1 MTAET
6 ETVTGVRDVKSA
18 TRTVE
23 VLEFLAARQNKPAK
37 LRELSEAMGVPRSSL
52 HALLR
57 TLVRH
62 GWVRTD
68 SSGSLYGIGIR
79 ALLVGTSYLD
89 MDPYLTIVKPFIDE
103 LHERFDETFHLGRL
117 DAGDVVYLATHESSQ
132 YLRPYSRVGCRLP
145 AYSTS
150 LGKSLLAERE
160 PADRDAH
167 IPAEL
172 TALTPHTLTSRAAL
186 DEELERTHARGY
198 AIDDQENTLGLQ
210 CFAVALHYDYGS
222 PPTDAISASI
232 PLARL
237 TEQKKLEIVETLR
250 QAADKIARVVN
261 PMMPDNS
268 WV

>member
-6 ETVTGVRDVKSA
+6 ETTVTGVRDVKSA

-89 MDPYLTIVKPFIDE
+89 MDPYLTIVKPFLDE
-103 LHERFDETFHLGRL
+103 LRERFDETFHLGRL
-117 DAGDVVYLATHESSQ
+117 DAGDVVYLATQESSQ
-132 YLRPYSRVGCRLP
+132 YLRPYSRVGRRLP

-150 LGKSLLAERE
+150 LGKALLAERTPE
-160 PADRDAH
+160 ERDAH

-172 TALTPHTLTSRAAL
+172 TALTPHTLTSRKAL
-186 DEELERTHARGY
+186 DEELDRTRERGY

-210 CFAVALHYDYGS
+210 CFAVALQYAS

-237 TEQKKLEIVETLR
+237 TEQKKLEIVEALR
-250 QAADKIARVVN
+250 QAGEKVARVVN
-261 PMMPDNS
+261 PMMPGNP